1 MNTTG
6 GHAFSQCMAKF
17 LTLLDEGAD
26 VDALFETPEEYL
38 AAVNYITNVYLTP
51 EIQTDKILLLAGSYH
66 GPSVEAEYEFW

>member
-26 VDALFETPEEYL
+26 VDAL
-38 AAVNYITNVYLTP
+38 V
-51 EIQTDKILLLAGSYH
+51 
-66 GPSVEAEYEFW
+66 